1 MSQRVR
7 AVLVGMALGI
17 APLLLL
23 DLARI
28 LHDAVAADGDT
39 SIWWPLACYLA
50 TGIVA
55 GVGVGA
61 AGRDRIVG
69 IVAGLVLLA
78 FALPVVLGSLT
89 GSSFP
94 LLPVTDVAQAV
105 VFVIVGAY
113 AFAVVRGTRT

>member
-1 MSQRVR
+1 MNQRVR
-7 AVLVGMALGI
+7 AVLLGLALGI

-50 TGIVA
+50 TGLVV

-61 AGRDRIVG
+61 GGRDRVVG
-69 IVAGLVLLA
+69 IVASLVLFA
-78 FALPVVLGSLT
+78 FVLPVVLGAMEA
-89 GSSFP
+89 SSFP
-94 LLPVTDVAQAV
+94 LLPVGDVARAV
-105 VFVIVGAY
+105 VLVIIGAY
-113 AFAVVRGTRT
+113 GYAVVRGSRA